1 MINDPILITGLPRS
15 GTTLVVKLL
24 NEIPNVVAL
33 NEPMPVGE
41 MVGLNEDELF
51 QWIGQY
57 TERSRTL
64 LIAEG
69 KAETKHINNL
79 FVDNTYSESLNE
91 LGLRPTHATHGLIDV
106 KKLLTNQFM
115 LAIKHNGA
123 FTAVAHYL
131 VQRYRC
137 FAVTRNPLALL
148 LSWQTVNIPI
158 NSGRMPIAEAI
169 DPDLHAS
176 LNKIKDNLDR
186 QIYLINWFF
195 ERFHKY
201 FLKDNIISYENLT
214 SMGGGYLEMITPSAV
229 AISSP
234 LTSKN
239 TNPIYKKDFSLV
251 ASDRLL
257 NTGGAFTEFY
267 DNDEI
272 ELLCAELN
280 SL

>member
-1 MINDPILITGLPRS
+1 MKDPILITGLPRS

-33 NEPMPVGE
+33 NEPMPASE
-41 MVGLNEDELF
+41 MVGLNEAELY
-51 QWIGQY
+51 QWIDQY
-57 TERSRTL
+57 TERTRAL

-69 KAETKHINNL
+69 RAETKHINGL
-79 FVDNTYSESLNE
+79 FADNSCGPLMNEKSLR
-91 LGLRPTHATHGLIDV
+91 LSLVTHGLVDV
-106 KKLLTNQFM
+106 KKTFSNQFM
-115 LAIKHNGA
+115 LAIKHPGA
-123 FTAVAHYL
+123 FTALAHHL

-137 FAVTRNPLALL
+137 FAVMRNPLAIL
-148 LSWQTVNIPI
+148 LSWQSVNMPI
-158 NSGRMPIAEAI
+158 NSGRVPIAEAI
-169 DPDLHAS
+169 DLDLHAG

-186 QIYLINWFF
+186 QIYILNWFF

-201 FLKDNIISYENLT
+201 FSKENIIKYESLI
-214 SMGGGYLEMITPSAV
+214 SIGGSYLEMITPGAD

-239 TNPIYKKDFSLV
+239 ANQLYKKDFSSE
-251 ASDRLL
+251 ASERLL

-267 DNDEI
+267 DCAEI

-280 SL
+280 NL